1 MHELFYLSASS
12 RYLKARQAEWAEA
25 AAAALAAVPDPEC
38 PPGHVKLAEEVRAG
52 LVTQLAARHKQLLQE
67 NNRWTNNRAANKPS
81 AKFIQSR
88 RMPIL
93 GPLLIVESSY

>member
-1 MHELFYLSASS
+1 M
-12 RYLKARQAEWAEA
+12 KARQAEWAEA

-81 AKFIQSR
+81 ATFIQSR
-88 RMPIL
+88 RRPIL
-93 GPLLIVESSY
+93 GPSHS